1 VAKTKNPPAV
11 KEMKILPV
19 AIVAV
24 VCYTVGMI
32 HGRWQVLSRI
42 EDYLIQIEKNESTLD
57 RKIPTPNFI

>member
-1 VAKTKNPPAV
+1 
-11 KEMKILPV
+11 MKILPV